1 MAKAKTGKKRDS
13 STGKTKKRSSEVENI
28 LDQADALKLYLEK
41 GSTDSVK
48 QLMAFMDTLKD
59 AIISLTQGDLEKA
72 AGSMK
77 RLNVIAA
84 ADLFLGIGEITR
96 DLHDSIQ
103 DIQNFLEPIFANI
116 TEADIQGLSTKLTHV
131 SSLVKDTSERTLD
144 LLFSRQEVALADN
157 MAFDAVARLI
167 VSYDKK
173 DALIKLKGL
182 KFHNSE
188 LVNELMRIS
197 ELQIHA
203 DLVDQIIKKVSRV
216 VDNMEQRLVELIR
229 RYGHHHPVQHG
240 AAGKD
245 RLGLHG
251 PAIPGERKGVASSQ
265 DEVDDLLRS
274 FNL

>member
-1 MAKAKTGKKRDS
+1 MARARTEKKKDGR
-13 STGKTKKRSSEVENI
+13 TETVKKRSTEVENI
-28 LDQADALKLYLEK
+28 LDQADALKTYLEK
-41 GSTDSVK
+41 GGADSVK
-48 QLMAFMDTLKD
+48 QLIVYMDTLKD

-72 AGSMK
+72 AECMK
-77 RLNVIAA
+77 RLNVIATT
-84 ADLFLGIGEITR
+84 DLFLGIGEITR

-103 DIQNFLEPIFANI
+103 DIQNFLEPILTNI

-131 SSLVKDTSERTLD
+131 SNLVKDTSERTLD
-144 LLFSRQEVALADN
+144 LLFSRQEVALGDN
-157 MAFDAVARLI
+157 LAFDAVARLI
-167 VSYDKK
+167 VSDDKK
-173 DALIKLKGL
+173 GALIKLKEL
-182 KFHNSE
+182 KSHNSE

-229 RYGHHHPVQHG
+229 RYGHHHPALHR
-240 AAGKD
+240 AAAED
-245 RLGLHG
+245 RLRLHG
-251 PAIPGERKGVASSQ
+251 PVIPGKNKGVASSQ